1 LYNHY
6 RKLKIIMTSYK
17 SKIKFLFV
25 TTSFCFLFL
34 DSVFAQATHTSTAT
48 AYRNQVQ
55 QSLVN
60 LAQKDGTF
68 DANSCLDQLSNVI
81 LLPEQMRANAKDRNK
96 LGEYK
101 KQIEVALSLCSPSSK
116 NVITQYQGQVVAFS
130 DEAANLVI
138 QARDRFKNA
147 PFTGGVETFFQAI
160 RQVHALILQAQA
172 AQAKNQH
179 ANDQESEPYTTP
191 DTDASGDS
199 SIDFGSYRL
208 SPVHIVDAT
217 LPSGN
222 DITDASVFG
231 QYAVSSDLSNLLQQK
246 AAAKRM
252 LYARGYVP
260 QPHKP
265 LFVFSSTMT
274 QCSNVDVLPEI
285 ASEILSLGGQLVVVA
300 NCGYF
305 FYPKGVDTLLELR
318 DSYSRTL
325 KIYTNSYTISLP
337 FRDTAVSNL
346 DMIFFA
352 ADYMIT
358 AETSP
363 TTQNDASLQ
372 TQVFPTVESAL
383 IHWQS
388 LHGE

>member
-1 LYNHY
+1 M
-6 RKLKIIMTSYK
+6 ITT
-17 SKIKFLFV
+17 SKIKHLFALASAIYMSSSFLIGGKI
-25 TTSFCFLFL
+25 TTR
-34 DSVFAQATHTSTAT
+34 STNAVWFK
-48 AYRNQVQ
+48 QVG
-55 QSLVN
+55 QSLI
-60 LAQKDGTF
+60 
-68 DANSCLDQLSNVI
+68 QLSNSDGSIDSKNCLEHLSKAV
-81 LLPEQMRANAKDRNK
+81 LLPEQFTANAANYDK
-96 LGEYK
+96 LREFNN
-101 KQIEVALSLCSPSSK
+101 QIAAALESCSSSNEV
-116 NVITQYQGQVVAFS
+116 VVAS
-130 DEAANLVI
+130 GNTIMLISPEVSNLI
-138 QARDRFKNA
+138 RNARDTFLNMPR
-147 PFTGGVETFFQAI
+147 GGDLNGFYNAI

-179 ANDQESEPYTTP
+179 ANDQESKPYMTP
-191 DTDASGDS
+191 DTDSSEDS
-199 SIDFGSYRL
+199 SVNFGSYRL

-305 FYPKGVDTLLELR
+305 FYPKGVDKLLELR

-363 TTQNDASLQ
+363 TTQDDASLQ